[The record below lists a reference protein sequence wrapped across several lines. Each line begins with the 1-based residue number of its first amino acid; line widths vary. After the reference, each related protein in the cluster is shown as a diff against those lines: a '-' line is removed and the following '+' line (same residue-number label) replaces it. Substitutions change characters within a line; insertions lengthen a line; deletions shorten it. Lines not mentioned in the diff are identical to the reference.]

1 VALLQGRPWLP
12 YQRYIA
18 EVAGEQMPDGT
29 YAYPVVVLTM
39 PRQSAK
45 TTTAYDVALGRG
57 RAYRDYR
64 CRYSTHK
71 GTITS
76 DRFVDW
82 FLELERTPALLPQM
96 KLRRSRGTEAVGW
109 VRTGSYFQAFPAS
122 DGALRS
128 AALDLVIVDEGQEHD
143 DVLGAALKKMIT
155 ATFNTRPRR
164 QLWVI
169 FSAGTDASTY
179 AAEYLARGVAGAP
192 GVAVFDYGCPE
203 DVDPLDRGMWHTW
216 HPGLAYGLTSYAALD
231 MALGEGEAAFVRE
244 YGNIWTRTSAGPVID
259 PVAWGRV
266 ATTTDMYPG
275 PVCLGVDVAAD
286 RQSSTIALAGP
297 NGHVEV
303 LEHAAGV
310 EWVADRVAE
319 LRRMFGAP
327 IALDSKGPV
336 GTVLDD
342 LEVAGL
348 TRVTAKNPYGDLLV
362 MDADDVAN
370 AAAGFL
376 DAVEHGTVAVWPHP
390 DLDAAVVAAVKR
402 PLGDA
407 GFGWSRRASAATIA
421 PLVAVC
427 AARWGWTRLPPDR
440 PRASAVI

>member
-1 VALLQGRPWLP
+1 MALLQGRPWLP

-18 EVAGEQMPDGT
+18 EVAGELMPDGT

-82 FLELERTPALLPQM
+82 FLELERHPTLVPQM

-155 ATFNTRPRR
+155 ATFTTRPRR

-179 AAEYLARGVAGAP
+179 AAEYLARGIAGAP
-192 GVAVFDYGCPE
+192 GVAVFDYGCP
-203 DVDPLDRGMWHTW
+203 DGVDPLDRELWHTW
-216 HPGLAYGLTSYAALD
+216 HPGLAYGLTSLQALD
-231 MALGEGEAAFVRE
+231 MALGEGAAAFVRE
-244 YGNIWTRTSAGPVID
+244 YGNIWTRTAAGPVID
-259 PVAWGRV
+259 PEAWARV
-266 ATTTDMYPG
+266 QTTTDMPMG
-275 PVCLGVDVAAD
+275 RLCLGVDVAAD
-286 RQSSTIALAGP
+286 RSHAAIALAGP
-297 NGHVEV
+297 GRHVELV
-303 LEHAAGV
+303 DVVPVDQATTYTRDL
-310 EWVADRVAE
+310 ADRLRLPVAIDSHGPVATVLDE
-319 LRRMFGAP
+319 LRRAWP
-327 IALDSKGPV
+327 NQPD
-336 GTVLDD
+336 
-342 LEVAGL
+342 
-348 TRVTAKNPYGDLLV
+348 RLLV
-362 MDADDVAN
+362 MGAGDVAV

-376 DAVEHGTVAVWPHP
+376 DDVDTGRLRAWSHP
-390 DLDAAVVAAVKR
+390 DLDAAVAAAVKR
-402 PLGDA
+402 PLGD
-407 GFGWSRRASAATIA
+407 GFAWSRRNSAASIA

-427 AARWGWTRLPPDR
+427 AARWGFDHLPPDTA
-440 PRASAVI
+440 PAVYS